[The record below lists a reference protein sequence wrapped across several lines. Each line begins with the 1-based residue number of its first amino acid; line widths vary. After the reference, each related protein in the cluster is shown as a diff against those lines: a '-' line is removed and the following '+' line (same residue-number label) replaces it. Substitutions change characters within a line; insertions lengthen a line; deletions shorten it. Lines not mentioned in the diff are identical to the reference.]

1 MRFKYLLISFVFLI
15 VFNCKQNKDTFL
27 HKIEGKRIS
36 INDSLEGDKNIEAF
50 IKPFREH
57 INNDLDS
64 VIAYSVG
71 NYSPKDGDLEN
82 AIGNFLADIT
92 YEQANP
98 IYKKRTGKDIDLVLL
113 NNGGIRS
120 GISKG
125 NLTSR
130 IAYKIMPFENSV
142 VVTELKGKQIKELI
156 NYLAKAKRA
165 NPIAKLSLKL
175 DADDEVIEALLNG
188 KPIDYTKTYNVGTID
203 YLYNGGSGMH
213 FLKKNN
219 VGFHPLD
226 YKLRNVIIDYLKK
239 TDTINLTTDGRFIK
253 IPN

>member
-1 MRFKYLLISFVFLI
+1 MSFKHLFIFFIFLI
-15 VFNCKQNKDTFL
+15 AFNCKQNKDVFL
-27 HKIEGKRIS
+27 HKIEGKRITIS
-36 INDSLEGDKNIEAF
+36 DSLEGDQNIEAF
-50 IKPFREH
+50 IKPYREH

-71 NYSPKDGDLEN
+71 NYSPKDGVLEN
-82 AIGNFLADIT
+82 AIGNFMADIT
-92 YEQANP
+92 YQQANP
-98 IYKKRTGKDIDLVLL
+98 IYKKRTGKDIDLVVL

-142 VVTELKGKQIKELI
+142 VVTELKGEQIKELI
-156 NYLAKAKRA
+156 DYLSKAKRA

-175 DADDEVIEALLNG
+175 NNEDEAIEALLNG
-188 KPIDYTKTYNVGTID
+188 KPIDYDKTYSVGTID

-213 FLKKNN
+213 FLKNN

-253 IPN
+253 IHN